1 MSITTVLFDL
11 DGTLLPMDQDVFIKK
26 YFGLLAQKLAP
37 FGYDPEKL
45 IQEKTVD
52 LARRSGTDSAQVVR
66 LCQKLGFEG
75 FTDLKSKIMM
85 EFLEQKNTLQ
95 RQVAL
100 PNDPVEKLKKMFSED
115 FTRTINGT
123 LEELDD
129 SQLVKAVKMISQA
142 HNIFLFGMG
151 ASQLAARDMQTKLLR
166 LGLSAFF
173 IDDVEMMRVFGKTL
187 TGSDLIFLIS
197 FSGATEYIVS
207 IAQLAKKN
215 QVPIISLTNYPDSPL
230 ARLSTTVLMT
240 TANEDKVRVG
250 AMTSIISQ
258 FLVIDLLTSML
269 AGLNRDSVVK
279 RIYLTSQ

>member
-1 MSITTVLFDL
+1 MKNMPIMRLIQRKMPSLTGKARVIAEQILSN
-11 DGTLLPMDQDVFIKK
+11 
-26 YFGLLAQKLAP
+26 
-37 FGYDPEKL
+37 PEQL

-95 RQVAL
+95 RQVS
-100 PNDPVEKLKKMFSED
+100 PPDTPVEKLKNMFSED
-115 FTRTINGT
+115 FTKTINDT

-129 SQLVKAVKMISQA
+129 SVLSKAVKMLSKA
-142 HNIFLFGMG
+142 HSIFLFGMG
-151 ASQLAARDMQTKLLR
+151 SSQLAARDMQTKLLR

-173 IDDVEMMRVFGKTL
+173 VDDAEMMRGFCKTL

-197 FSGATEYIVS
+197 FSGTTEYMVS
-207 IAQLAKKN
+207 IAELAKKN

-230 ARLSTTVLMT
+230 ARLSTVVLLT

-279 RIYLTSQ
+279 RIYLTSR

>member
-1 MSITTVLFDL
+1 MKNMPIMRLIQRKMPSLTGKARVI
-11 DGTLLPMDQDVFIKK
+11 
-26 YFGLLAQKLAP
+26 AQQILS
-37 FGYDPEKL
+37 DPEKL
-45 IQEKTVD
+45 IQEKTSD

-95 RQVAL
+95 RQVAP

>member
-1 MSITTVLFDL
+1 MKNMPIMRLIQRKMPSLTGKARVI
-11 DGTLLPMDQDVFIKK
+11 
-26 YFGLLAQKLAP
+26 AQQILS
-37 FGYDPEKL
+37 DPEKL

>member
-1 MSITTVLFDL
+1 MKNMPIMRLIQRKMPSLTGKARVIAEQILSN
-11 DGTLLPMDQDVFIKK
+11 
-26 YFGLLAQKLAP
+26 
-37 FGYDPEKL
+37 PEQL

-95 RQVAL
+95 RQVS
-100 PNDPVEKLKKMFSED
+100 PPDTPVEKLKNMFSED
-115 FTRTINGT
+115 FTKTINDT

-129 SQLVKAVKMISQA
+129 SVLSKAVKMLSKA
-142 HNIFLFGMG
+142 HSIFLFGMG
-151 ASQLAARDMQTKLLR
+151 SSQLAARDMQTKLLR
-166 LGLSAFF
+166 LGLSAYF
-173 IDDVEMMRVFGKTL
+173 IEDAEMMRGFCKTL

-197 FSGATEYIVS
+197 FSGTTEYIVS
-207 IAQLAKKN
+207 IAELAKKN

-230 ARLSTTVLMT
+230 ARLSTVVLLT

>member
-1 MSITTVLFDL
+1 M
-11 DGTLLPMDQDVFIKK
+11 
-26 YFGLLAQKLAP
+26 
-37 FGYDPEKL
+37 
-45 IQEKTVD
+45 
-52 LARRSGTDSAQVVR
+52 VR

-95 RQVAL
+95 RQVAP

-115 FTRTINGT
+115 FTRTINST

-173 IDDVEMMRVFGKTL
+173 IDDVEMMRGFGKTL
-187 TGSDLIFLIS
+187 TGSDRIFLIS

-207 IAQLAKKN
+207 IAQRAKKN
-215 QVPIISLTNYPDSPL
+215 QVPIISLTNQPASPL
-230 ARLSTTVLMT
+230 ARVSSTGLIT

>member
-1 MSITTVLFDL
+1 MKNMPIMRLIQRKMPSLTGKARVI
-11 DGTLLPMDQDVFIKK
+11 
-26 YFGLLAQKLAP
+26 AQQILS
-37 FGYDPEKL
+37 DPEKL

-95 RQVAL
+95 RQVAP